1 MSLRK
6 PKIVDWQSAN
16 PFNREMLRCGVKPQM
31 SRISKIIYDPS
42 TGNVYVKDPTHIRN
56 TS

>member
-16 PFNREMLRCGVKPQM
+16 PFNREMLRYGVKPQM